1 MTLDFDLS
9 DLRTVEFGVGRDM
22 NNAERA
28 FHCIPVDVSVQDALR
43 EMAEATWQAL
53 STMEPARYEP
63 GEKYAS
69 QEYLVLP
76 LMDNLAASMRE
87 LHEAN
92 NLPLDINALSDPSLV
107 FCYFARFTDTQGKRL
122 TALRRATQ
130 FKGVLRKPLIRLV
143 TDVLKIIEDKVFK
156 LDADFDLLIDSVHIH
171 ILRPAAFEFAGQL
184 QQTVLDAVP
193 RNIASLQK
201 NLSFID
207 FSTIQTYAAS
217 HVRAA
222 RYLASILATQETQ
235 NISIENLKEACLRTG
250 VQVFDEGGMLRVD
263 ERHIIGFLEVLD
275 RRRYELELIDGQPEK
290 FRAQSRQ
297 RIQRGNGGQV

>member
-22 NNAERA
+22 NAERA
-28 FHCIPVDVSVQDALR
+28 FHCIPVDLSVQDALR

-92 NLPLDINALSDPSLV
+92 NLPLDTNALNDPSLV
-107 FCYFARFTDTQGKRL
+107 FCYFARFTDTQGRRL

-184 QQTVLDAVP
+184 QQAVMDAVP
-193 RNIASLQK
+193 RNISSLQK

-235 NISIENLKEACLRTG
+235 NISLENLKEACLRTG

-290 FRAQSRQ
+290 FRAQRRQ